1 MKQFT
6 LAPQLG
12 QEPTA
17 GLANVKVEKRGRVGI
32 VTFNRPRSLNAL
44 CDALIADLGTALR
57 QFEADMDVGC
67 IIITGAGRA
76 FAAGAD
82 IKEMKDKDFFLAHTF
97 DHILPWQVV
106 SECKVPIVA
115 AVNGFA
121 LGGGCEIAMM
131 CDIVIASEKAVF
143 GQPEIKLGTI
153 PGAGGTQ
160 RLIRAVGKSK
170 AMEMVL
176 TGRMMKAKEAE
187 AAGLVSRVVP
197 PVDLMTE
204 ALKVAETIASMSL
217 PVVKLCKKSVNAAN
231 NLGLD
236 MGIQVERQLFH
247 STFALDDRKEGMSA
261 FVDKRAPIG
270 GTSEAAA
277 GEPQDQ

>member
-1 MKQFT
+1 MAQLRVNRIMKQFT

-261 FVDKRAPIG
+261 FVDKRAPHWRH
-270 GTSEAAA
+270 
-277 GEPQDQ
+277 Q

>member
-1 MKQFT
+1 LRVNRIMKQFT

-261 FVDKRAPIG
+261 FVDKRAPHWRH
-270 GTSEAAA
+270 
-277 GEPQDQ
+277 Q